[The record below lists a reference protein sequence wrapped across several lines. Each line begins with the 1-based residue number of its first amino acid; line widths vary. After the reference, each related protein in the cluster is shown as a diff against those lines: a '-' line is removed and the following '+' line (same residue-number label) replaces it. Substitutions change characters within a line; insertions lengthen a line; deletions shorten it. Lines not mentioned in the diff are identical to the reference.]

1 MFVIDMLART
11 VGRDRFHAFLR
22 SYFAEQRAQQFKNFS
37 WPGLFA
43 ALPKATGRDWKFFY
57 DQWFARGG
65 APEWTFTW
73 RNQNRVVIGEVAQT
87 GEPFTVDL
95 PLEARDQDG
104 KLYTT
109 TMHVAGSRSTLRW
122 PLPAVMRMSM
132 LTRTTRS
139 CIGRRS
145 IARWLPR

>member
-1 MFVIDMLART
+1 VRRRAFRARA
-11 VGRDRFHAFLR
+11 GGLGASRDGSQELLVL
-22 SYFAEQRAQQFKNFS
+22 QF
-37 WPGLFA
+37 
-43 ALPKATGRDWKFFY
+43 D
-57 DQWFARGG
+57 
-65 APEWTFTW
+65 
-73 RNQNRVVIGEVAQT
+73 IGEVAQT